1 MKAIVAYVQKLRAEG
16 TKPEDICV
24 LARTNAVLTEV
35 AEWLARYDQ
44 PTHVHA
50 ASGFFDRR
58 ETRDA
63 LAILKFLVNPH
74 DAFNLVELLRSPWF
88 RVPDKT
94 LVEVS
99 MTKPQ
104 SLWSALLGQRSMA
117 NELEPI
123 ARLERLAADSRTI
136 GISGAF
142 KKALVDSGFIDL
154 SHRHDTSGRRES
166 NVWKLIARL
175 EAEEGRP
182 GFNPLAFV
190 AGTAAELKLE
200 ESGGEGDAV
209 AAVEPDRINL
219 MTIHTS
225 KGLEFDHVILPRL
238 EQKPRVTTSETF
250 VFDSEKGLWAARV
263 PFGENS
269 DMTKSLAEEEYVER
283 FQSQELQEHARVLYV
298 AMTRAVKSLF
308 LSWTGAPKKHSW
320 AEMNRLELTP
330 GVHAGKAYSY
340 EVHQGPWEP
349 AAALESS
356 MEEVELRAKYREI
369 VATPIGPQSLNENHD
384 EAKSLSVTEIL
395 DRKPGLVT
403 SSENQRDVVKILKS
417 AATGTAVHKLM
428 ELLKY
433 PSRDRMNRLVTK
445 W

>member
-1 MKAIVAYVQKLRAEG
+1 M
-16 TKPEDICV
+16 
-24 LARTNAVLTEV
+24 
-35 AEWLARYDQ
+35 
-44 PTHVHA
+44 
-50 ASGFFDRR
+50 
-58 ETRDA
+58 
-63 LAILKFLVNPH
+63 
-74 DAFNLVELLRSPWF
+74 
-88 RVPDKT
+88 
-94 LVEVS
+94 
-99 MTKPQ
+99 
-104 SLWSALLGQRSMA
+104 
-117 NELEPI
+117 
-123 ARLERLAADSRTI
+123 
-136 GISGAF
+136 
-142 KKALVDSGFIDL
+142 
-154 SHRHDTSGRRES
+154 
-166 NVWKLIARL
+166 
-175 EAEEGRP
+175 
-182 GFNPLAFV
+182 AFV

-445 W
+445 WFPSDENRVFAAVDFVRVCKSPPLAEIIVNGEVEWGFSVLIEGLLIE